1 MKSIIKTYNMEE
13 ELKQLTYSQAIAELE
28 QIVQKMQSADCTI
41 DNLSDYT
48 ARSLQLLKVCKS
60 KLTETDEKLKKI
72 LAELDEEKQ

>member
-1 MKSIIKTYNMEE
+1 MEQ
-13 ELKQLTYSQAIAELE
+13 ELTQLTYSQAIAELE

-41 DNLSDYT
+41 GNLSDYT

>member
-1 MKSIIKTYNMEE
+1 MEQ
-13 ELKQLTYSQAIAELE
+13 ELTQLTYTQAIAELE

-60 KLTETDEKLKKI
+60 KLTDEKLKKI

>member
-28 QIVQKMQSADCTI
+28 QIVQKMQSAVCTI

>member
-13 ELKQLTYSQAIAELE
+13 ELKQLTYTQAIAELE

>member
-1 MKSIIKTYNMEE
+1 MEQ
-13 ELKQLTYSQAIAELE
+13 ELTQLTYSQAIAELE